1 MLNLSSSCVFY
12 ISEMNDTKMGK
23 RFDAI
28 EARQAKQE
36 EKNRYYHTRGE
47 VPWSAC
53 SVSSSK
59 GKWLMSLSSRPR

>member
-1 MLNLSSSCVFY
+1 
-12 ISEMNDTKMGK
+12 MNDTKMGE
-23 RFDAI
+23 RFDAL

-36 EKNRYYHTRGE
+36 EKNRYYDTRGE

-59 GKWLMSLSSRPR
+59 GKWLMNLSSRPR